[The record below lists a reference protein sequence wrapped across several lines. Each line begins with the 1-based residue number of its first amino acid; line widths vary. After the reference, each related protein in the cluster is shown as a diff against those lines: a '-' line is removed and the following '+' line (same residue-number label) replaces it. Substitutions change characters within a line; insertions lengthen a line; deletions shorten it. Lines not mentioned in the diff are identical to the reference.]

1 MRLLQRYITLEL
13 FRVFV
18 MVLIAFSVLLVFV
31 GVFQQATENGLGPM
45 EVLQILPYVVYS
57 LLPITIPAT
66 MLLTVTVVYGRM
78 AGDQEITAAKAA
90 GISVFSLLWPS
101 LLMGACLSVSA
112 LILTDQVIPWSINK
126 IQETVLIKMEKIFLD
141 QLRNDHNFID
151 ERSGLAIM
159 VIDVS
164 GKTLI
169 KPTIRYTPSNGQ
181 TLTIQAETATIQFN
195 LEEQKAVI
203 KVTDGFINMTD
214 GRGAWIREEEYPF
227 PLPLIDRK
235 QKARHMAVNEISK
248 ELGRIEQI
256 HQQIQAKRIISR
268 TMSLTSGEFS
278 NFSMSE
284 FTDLLQSDLAEV
296 QRKNRLRTEYHS
308 RYAMAGSCFFFVLL
322 GSPISILQAKQQFLT
337 SFFMV
342 FMPIVFFYY
351 PIMMLSMNQAKNGF
365 IEPGWIMWVANGL
378 IAIIG
383 IHFLK
388 KVLKH

>member
-18 MVLIAFSVLLVFV
+18 MVLVAFSVLLVFV

-45 EVLQILPYVVYS
+45 EVLQILPYVIYS
-57 LLPITIPAT
+57 LLPITVPAT

-78 AGDQEITAAKAA
+78 AGDQELTAAKAA
-90 GISVFSLLWPS
+90 GISIFSLLWPS

-141 QLRNDHNFID
+141 QLRNDHHFID
-151 ERSGLAIM
+151 DRSGLAIM
-159 VIDVS
+159 VIDVR

-181 TLTIQAETATIQFN
+181 TFTVQAETARIQFN
-195 LEEQKAVI
+195 LQERKAII
-203 KVTDGFINMTD
+203 KVTDGFINMAD
-214 GRGAWIREEEYPF
+214 GRGAWFRDGEYPF

-235 QKARHMAVNEISK
+235 QKARHMAVEEITR
-248 ELGRIEQI
+248 ELKHIEQED
-256 HQQIQAKRIISR
+256 QQLQAKRIIAR
-268 TMSLTSGEFS
+268 TMSLTSGEFAD
-278 NFSMSE
+278 FSMPE
-284 FTDLLQSDLAEV
+284 FTNLLQQEIAET

-351 PIMMLSMNQAKNGF
+351 PIVMLSMNQAKNGLC
-365 IEPGWIMWVANGL
+365 EPAWVMWVGNAL
-378 IAIIG
+378 IALIG
-383 IHFLK
+383 IHFLR

>member
-1 MRLLQRYITLEL
+1 
-13 FRVFV
+13 
-18 MVLIAFSVLLVFV
+18 
-31 GVFQQATENGLGPM
+31 
-45 EVLQILPYVVYS
+45 
-57 LLPITIPAT
+57 
-66 MLLTVTVVYGRM
+66 MLLTVTVVYGRL

>member
-78 AGDQEITAAKAA
+78 AGDQELTAAKAA
-90 GISVFSLLWPS
+90 GISIFSLLWPS

-169 KPTIRYTPSNGQ
+169 KPTIRYTPSNGK

-195 LEEQKAVI
+195 LQEQKAVI

-227 PLPLIDRK
+227 PLPLMDRK

-248 ELGRIEQI
+248 ELVRIEQT
-256 HQQIQAKRIISR
+256 HQQLQAKKIIAR

-284 FTDLLQSDLAEV
+284 FTDLLQSDLLEI

-351 PIMMLSMNQAKNGF
+351 PIVMLSMNQAKNGF
-365 IEPGWIMWVANGL
+365 IEPSWSMWVGNVL
-378 IAIIG
+378 IAIVG

>member
-31 GVFQQATENGLGPM
+31 GLFQQASENGLGPM

-78 AGDQEITAAKAA
+78 AGDQELTAAKAA
-90 GISVFSLLWPS
+90 GISIFSLLWPS

-112 LILTDQVIPWSINK
+112 LVLTDQVIPWSINK
-126 IQETVLIKMEKIFLD
+126 IQETVMIKMEKIFLD

-151 ERSGLAIM
+151 DHSGLAIM

-181 TLTIQAETATIQFN
+181 TITIQAETATIQFN
-195 LEEQKAVI
+195 LEEQKAII
-203 KVTDGFINMTD
+203 KVTNGLIYISEDRRIKFC
-214 GRGAWIREEEYPF
+214 EEEYSF
-227 PLPLIDRK
+227 PLPLGDRK
-235 QKARHMAVNEISK
+235 QKARHMAVNEITK
-248 ELGRIEQI
+248 ELVLIEKKHEQLE
-256 HQQIQAKRIISR
+256 AKRIIAR

-278 NFSMSE
+278 DFTMPE
-284 FTDLLQSDLAEV
+284 FTDLLQSNLLEV

-322 GSPISILQAKQQFLT
+322 GSPISIIQAKQQFLT
-337 SFFMV
+337 SFFMI

-351 PIMMLSMNQAKNGF
+351 PIVMLSMNQAKNGLF
-365 IEPGWIMWVANGL
+365 EPGWIMWVGNGL
-378 IAIIG
+378 IAIVG
-383 IHFLK
+383 LYFLK

>member
-248 ELGRIEQI
+248 ELGRIEQT

-278 NFSMSE
+278 NFSMPE

>member
-13 FRVFV
+13 LRVFV
-18 MVLIAFSVLLVFV
+18 MVLVAFSVLLVFV

-45 EVLQILPYVVYS
+45 EVLQILPYVIYS
-57 LLPITIPAT
+57 LLPITVPAT

-78 AGDQEITAAKAA
+78 AGDQELTAAKAA
-90 GISVFSLLWPS
+90 GISIFSLLWPS

-126 IQETVLIKMEKIFLD
+126 IQETVMIKMEKIFLD
-141 QLRNDHNFID
+141 QLRNDHHFID
-151 ERSGLAIM
+151 DRSGLAIM
-159 VIDVS
+159 VIDVR

-169 KPTIRYTPSNGQ
+169 KPTIRYTPRNGQ
-181 TLTIQAETATIQFN
+181 TFTVQAETAKIQFN
-195 LEEQKAVI
+195 LQERKAII
-203 KVTDGFINMTD
+203 KVTDGFINMAD
-214 GRGAWIREEEYPF
+214 GRGAWFRDGEYPF

-235 QKARHMAVNEISK
+235 QKARHMAVEEITR
-248 ELGRIEQI
+248 ELKHIEQED
-256 HQQIQAKRIISR
+256 QQLQAKRIIAR
-268 TMSLTSGEFS
+268 TMSLTSGEFAD
-278 NFSMSE
+278 FSMPE
-284 FTDLLQSDLAEV
+284 FTNLLQQEITET

-351 PIMMLSMNQAKNGF
+351 PIVMLSMNQAKNGLC
-365 IEPGWIMWVANGL
+365 EPAWVMWVGNAL
-378 IAIIG
+378 IAIVG

>member
-90 GISVFSLLWPS
+90 GISIFSLLWPS

-214 GRGAWIREEEYPF
+214 GRGAWIREQEYPF

-248 ELGRIEQI
+248 ELVRIEQT
-256 HQQIQAKRIISR
+256 HQQLQAKRIISR

-278 NFSMSE
+278 NFSMPE
-284 FTDLLQSDLAEV
+284 FTDLLQSDLFEV

-351 PIMMLSMNQAKNGF
+351 PIVMLSMNQAKNGVL
-365 IEPGWIMWVANGL
+365 EPGWTMWVGNGL
-378 IAIIG
+378 IAIVG
-383 IHFLK
+383 LYFLK